1 MSRISV
7 RYLTAANLSGDFGSH
22 GWYSSTYQ
30 IGRIFRSTLSVFA
43 NKHWGIYS
51 QRTRRG
57 HYCKYRTWKMER
69 LDLKRSHSCF
79 CRCFPCRPRK
89 CALFSRFALL
99 LTPVHQPL
107 FLDRINTLVWKSLFQ
122 PSSRLYWIGN
132 RPKKELEHDDAIRE
146 DVDIVWPYLKGAQK
160 TMP

>member
-1 MSRISV
+1 MDDTAQRIKLVEFFGQLCQFLPTNIEAYTPSELGAV
-7 RYLTAANLSGDFGSH
+7 IIASIEREKWRDLTSKEVTHAFVVV
-22 GWYSSTYQ
+22 
-30 IGRIFRSTLSVFA
+30 FRA
-43 NKHWGIYS
+43 
-51 QRTRRG
+51 G
-57 HYCKYRTWKMER
+57 HE
-69 LDLKRSHSCF
+69 SAHS
-79 CRCFPCRPRK
+79 
-89 CALFSRFALL
+89 FSRFALL

-146 DVDIVWPYLKGAQK
+146 DVDIVWPYLKGTQK